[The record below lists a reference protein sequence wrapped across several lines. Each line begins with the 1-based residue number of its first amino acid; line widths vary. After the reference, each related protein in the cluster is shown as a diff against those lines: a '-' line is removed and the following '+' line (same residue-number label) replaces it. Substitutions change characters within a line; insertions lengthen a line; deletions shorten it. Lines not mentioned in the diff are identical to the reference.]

1 MTAASA
7 SLYPFDYEPERHLLA
22 KARRRLVQWSTV
34 APLGELNA
42 SIITFSFDDF
52 PKSAV
57 DNGADI
63 LHEID
68 AKAIYYACSGLSG
81 KSNKTGEQ
89 YEAQEIQQLI
99 DAGHEIGA
107 HTHFHKDCAV
117 HPVSEVLTDIDRNLQ
132 SLKDMGVAYPIRH
145 FAYPYGE
152 TSLPLKKALA
162 DKFDTARGIL
172 RGHNFAHSDKMQLR
186 AMELTPDPM
195 TIDRAINAINQAQRA
210 PCWLH
215 IFTHDIRS
223 NPSDFGVNRNSFL
236 RVARAAR
243 NSGLPILPPTEAL
256 ERLKGMDT

>member
-1 MTAASA
+1 MTSA
-7 SLYPFDYEPERHLLA
+7 SLNPFDYEPERNFVA
-22 KARRRLVQWSTV
+22 KVRRRFVQWNTV
-34 APLGELNA
+34 SPLGELNA

-52 PKSAV
+52 PKSAA

-63 LHEID
+63 LHGID

-81 KSNKTGEQ
+81 KSNRTGEQ
-89 YEAQEIQQLI
+89 YEDKEIHQLV

-107 HTHFHKDCAV
+107 HTHFHKDCST
-117 HPVSEVLTDIDRNLQ
+117 HPVDEVLTDIERNLDA
-132 SLKDMGVAYPIRH
+132 LKDMGVTYPIRH

-152 TSLPLKKALA
+152 TSLPLKKALEE
-162 DKFDTARGIL
+162 KFDTARGIL
-172 RGHNFAHSDKMQLR
+172 RGHNFANSDKMQLR

-195 TIDRAINAINQAQRA
+195 TIDRAINAINQAQRT

-223 NPSDFGVNRNSFL
+223 TPSDYGVNRNSFL

-243 NSGLPILPPTEAL
+243 NSGIPILPPTEAL
-256 ERLKGMDT
+256 QRLKGMDT